1 MDKTEGALHKA
12 ALIFVQNLLR
22 LAEGERLL
30 IYVDGGSDWTT
41 ARAIQ
46 SSAKQI
52 GAPTDMYELPPNLR
66 LPDVLAELTHR
77 IESGGYD
84 AVCELS
90 ERYFYPTKV
99 WRRALQMGS
108 RVYSLGPLDEDAFIR
123 CVGQVDHSLMYEYGL
138 ALRKALRQARAV
150 RVVSRQGTDLQS
162 RLDPPGIARRL
173 LSRLRV
179 SQTAWVGLPSGML
192 REGRNSTFLGGQ
204 LAFQGVPESIAG
216 TAVIDTHLWPPEGI
230 GPLEL
235 PITITIRKG
244 SVVEIAGPSP
254 NSKILS
260 RWLDG
265 KDKRIRHFCLGFH
278 PGARAYG
285 SLMEVERLFGCISV
299 GIGKY
304 PFHTDGIIKCPS
316 IWLDDRMIER
326 EGTLVEDDL
335 SALGTEL
342 IQSYHGSPGD
352 APAWM
357 ASAAPG
363 DNEEA

>member
-1 MDKTEGALHKA
+1 MDKPEDALHKA
-12 ALIFVQNLLR
+12 ALIFVQDLLC
-22 LAEGERLL
+22 LAEGEQLL

-46 SSAKQI
+46 DSAKLI
-52 GAPTDMYELPPNLR
+52 GARSEIYELPVNLE
-66 LPDVLAELTHR
+66 LPEVLEELTHR
-77 IESGGYD
+77 IESGGY
-84 AVCELS
+84 AAICELS

-108 RVYSLGPLDEDAFIR
+108 RVYSLGPLDEEAFIR
-123 CVGQVDHSLMYEYGL
+123 CVGQVDHGLMYEYGL
-138 ALRKALRQARAV
+138 ALRQALRQARAV
-150 RVVSRQGTDLQS
+150 RIVSKQGTDLQF

-192 REGRNSTFLGGQ
+192 RQARNATFLGGQ
-204 LAFQGVPESIAG
+204 LAFQGVPETIAG
-216 TAVIDTHLWPPEGI
+216 TAVIDTHLWPPAGI

-235 PITITIRKG
+235 PITIAIRKG

-254 NSKILS
+254 ASKILS

-278 PGARAYG
+278 PRATILG

-304 PFHTDGIIKCPS
+304 PYHTDGIIKSPS

-326 EGTLVEDDL
+326 EGTLVDDKL
-335 SALGTEL
+335 SVLGNAL
-342 IQSYHGSPGD
+342 IQRHHGSGGEPIRPAGD
-352 APAWM
+352 QLPYQ
-357 ASAAPG
+357 ASS
-363 DNEEA
+363 

>member
-1 MDKTEGALHKA
+1 MDRSKDALHRA
-12 ALIFVQNLLR
+12 ALIFVQDLLR
-22 LAEGERLL
+22 LAEGEHLL
-30 IYVDGGSDWTT
+30 IYVDAGSDWTT

-46 SSAKQI
+46 GSARQI
-52 GAPTDMYELPPNLR
+52 RARSEIYELPANLE
-66 LPDVLAELTHR
+66 LPEVLEELTHR
-77 IESGGYD
+77 IERGGYA

-99 WRRALQMGS
+99 WKRALQMGA
-108 RVYSLGPLDEDAFIR
+108 RIYSLGPLDKDAFTR
-123 CVGQVDHSLMYEYGL
+123 CVGQVDHKLMYEYGL
-138 ALRKALRQARAV
+138 ALRQALRQARVV
-150 RVVSRQGTDLQS
+150 RIVSKQGTDLQF
-162 RLDPPGIARRL
+162 RLDPPGVARRL

-192 REGRNSTFLGGQ
+192 RQGRNSTFLGGQ
-204 LAFQGVPESIAG
+204 LAFQGVPETIAG
-216 TAVIDTHLWPPEGI
+216 TAVIDTHLWPPAGI

-244 SVVEIAGPSP
+244 SVVEIAGPSAD
-254 NSKILS
+254 SKILS

-278 PGARAYG
+278 PRATTPG

-304 PFHTDGIIKCPS
+304 PFHTDGIIKSPS

-326 EGTLVEDDL
+326 EGTPVEDDL
-335 SALGTEL
+335 SALGREL
-342 IQSYHGSPGD
+342 IQSYHGSPG
-352 APAWM
+352 
-357 ASAAPG
+357 AAAACTACTPPG
-363 DNEEA
+363 RNDEA

>member
-1 MDKTEGALHKA
+1 MDMREEALHRA
-12 ALIFVQNLLR
+12 ALIFVQDLLC
-22 LAEGERLL
+22 LAEGEQLL
-30 IYVDGGSDWTT
+30 IYLDGGSDWTT
-41 ARAIQ
+41 ARAIEG
-46 SSAKQI
+46 SAKQI
-52 GAPTDMYELPPNLR
+52 GARAEIYELPANLE
-66 LPDVLAELTHR
+66 LPDVLKELTQR
-77 IESGGYD
+77 IERGGYT

-90 ERYFYPTKV
+90 ERYFYPTRV
-99 WRRALQMGS
+99 WKRARQMGS

-123 CVGQVDHSLMYEYGL
+123 CVGQVDHKLMYEYGL
-138 ALRKALRQARAV
+138 ALRQALRQARAV
-150 RVVSRQGTDLQS
+150 RIVSRQGTDLQF

-192 REGRNSTFLGGQ
+192 RQGRSATFLGGQ

-260 RWLDG
+260 RWLNG

-278 PGARAYG
+278 PGARTQG
-285 SLMEVERLFGCISV
+285 SLMEVERLFGCVSV
-299 GIGKY
+299 GIGRY
-304 PFHTDGIIKCPS
+304 PFHTDGIIKSPS

-326 EGTLVEDDL
+326 EGAPVDEELTVLGN
-335 SALGTEL
+335 ALLQGC
-342 IQSYHGSPGD
+342 HGSGGEPVRTAG
-352 APAWM
+352 
-357 ASAAPG
+357 
-363 DNEEA
+363 NQLRY